1 MKKYIS
7 EHFQFHRDIGIISCE
22 SQMDML
28 TGSTNPFMCWLEVC
42 PRHPYYYLYSYYT
55 HVCSNISFY
64 SESYF
69 LGVQCIETWSIWIP
83 TVISVTQKLV
93 GIGISPL
100 VGLNFFLLRCTLYQ
114 EDITIS
120 VGIACP

>member
-7 EHFQFHRDIGIISCE
+7 ENFQSHQDIGIISCE

-28 TGSTNPFMCWLEVC
+28 TGSTNPFMCWLEVW

-64 SESYF
+64 SEIYF
-69 LGVQCIETWSIWIP
+69 VGVQCIETWSIWIP
-83 TVISVTQKLV
+83 TVISVTQKSV

-100 VGLNFFLLRCTLYQ
+100 VGLNFFLMRCTL
-114 EDITIS
+114 
-120 VGIACP
+120 